1 MADGGADGPSSAL
14 DAWARRPVVSRYFH
28 PIGEQPPPS
37 IVGTASG
44 RSLPRLP
51 HMVAVHP
58 LSAGGSCDML
68 VLRHIQWRTVFC
80 GCRPGSKR
88 IMTSG
93 SDRVRSSVR
102 PHIAALPKA
111 AGRYG
116 DQHDRVQIYSA
127 SCRAR
132 SPYLVFPILIC
143 SIISHIVS
151 VFSLRLASYIGEWV
165 MPPPV
170 HLDPHNRCASS
181 AWPKA
186 AGPFCLPMRLP
197 PTSLAFDASWQMSR
211 NHKHHGLGR
220 MVTILIP
227 FGREIHLHGRARDG
241 QCHFAGH

>member
-1 MADGGADGPSSAL
+1 MAAYIRAQPSGPL
-14 DAWARRPVVSRYFH
+14 L
-28 PIGEQPPPS
+28 
-37 IVGTASG
+37 
-44 RSLPRLP
+44 LPLGLLQDRMIP
-51 HMVAVHP
+51 RQK
-58 LSAGGSCDML
+58 LSF
-68 VLRHIQWRTVFC
+68 FC

-88 IMTSG
+88 ILTSG

-151 VFSLRLASYIGEWV
+151 VFSLRLASYIGERV

-170 HLDPHNRCASS
+170 HLDPDNRCASS

-186 AGPFCLPMRLP
+186 AGPFCLPVRLP
-197 PTSLAFDASWQMSR
+197 PTSLAFDASAALANSER
-211 NHKHHGLGR
+211 PHCR
-220 MVTILIP
+220 
-227 FGREIHLHGRARDG
+227 HLAL
-241 QCHFAGH
+241 